1 MPTPSKG
8 FSGAKSNL
16 IMLLSNVATS
26 ASLLFIP
33 NLAQALGANDTEIGL
48 IGAVYGIAIFASSYL
63 FGRASDVYNRKLIIR
78 IGLFAAAVSFFLQVL
93 VDPASVFPL
102 WTNWWLLAFSRGL
115 AGFAIGIFPSALMAF
130 VYESASPLGRYNAF
144 GALGWSIGTF
154 VAGLFAFYWNAFAL
168 SSACLWLA
176 FVISLTMKEVSN
188 PRLHVP
194 FFPKKLFKKDWHVY
208 LSFLLRHTGANC
220 IWVIYP
226 LFIASLVPGVEA
238 DKFWIGVMY
247 AVNFTGQFL
256 IMPFLDRF
264 RDKTLIYAGL
274 SLSLLTFLSFTFA
287 QDYVQLLPLQVLLA
301 ASWSFLYVGSLL
313 YLMRHNVE
321 KATCSGI
328 LSSMHSLSMVG
339 GSILGGVIAQLFGYV
354 ATMYVAAILTIAG
367 YVCFQIGSR
376 KNTT

>member
-1 MPTPSKG
+1 
-8 FSGAKSNL
+8 
-16 IMLLSNVATS
+16 
-26 ASLLFIP
+26 
-33 NLAQALGANDTEIGL
+33 
-48 IGAVYGIAIFASSYL
+48 
-63 FGRASDVYNRKLIIR
+63 
-78 IGLFAAAVSFFLQVL
+78 
-93 VDPASVFPL
+93 
-102 WTNWWLLAFSRGL
+102 
-115 AGFAIGIFPSALMAF
+115 
-130 VYESASPLGRYNAF
+130 
-144 GALGWSIGTF
+144 
-154 VAGLFAFYWNAFAL
+154 
-168 SSACLWLA
+168 
-176 FVISLTMKEVSN
+176 MKEVSN

-247 AVNFTGQFL
+247 TVNFTGQFL

-287 QDYVQLLPLQVLLA
+287 QDYAQLLPLQVLLA

-354 ATMYVAAILTIAG
+354 ATMYVAAMLTIAG